1 MHLSIMSVL
10 QPFSCR
16 RTAIQVRQY
25 ILAIL
30 LSVLSAMSI
39 ARGAPA
45 AAEKRDWIFS
55 GFELIEALE
64 GRSGDGMSGEAGR
77 IVSNA
82 RAIAYIAGVADAASG
97 ARWCGAGNVLRHELV
112 NRVYTYLRT
121 LASDRLKGSASS
133 LVVEGLAEAFPCRAN

>member
-1 MHLSIMSVL
+1 MSML
-10 QPFSCR
+10 QPLSCR
-16 RTAIQVRQY
+16 RTTIQVRQY

-45 AAEKRDWIFS
+45 VAEKRDWIFS

-82 RAIAYIAGVADAASG
+82 RAIAYIAGVADAARG
-97 ARWCGAGNVLRHELV
+97 ARWCGAGNVLHHELV
-112 NRVYTYLRT
+112 DRVYTYLRT

>member
-1 MHLSIMSVL
+1 
-10 QPFSCR
+10 
-16 RTAIQVRQY
+16 
-25 ILAIL
+25 
-30 LSVLSAMSI
+30 MSI

>member
-1 MHLSIMSVL
+1 MSML
-10 QPFSCR
+10 QPLSCR
-16 RTAIQVRQY
+16 RTTIQVRQY

-45 AAEKRDWIFS
+45 AAETRDWIFS
-55 GFELIEALE
+55 GFELIETLE
-64 GRSGDGMSGEAGR
+64 GRSGDGLSGEAGR

-82 RAIAYIAGVADAASG
+82 RAMAYIAGVADATSG
-97 ARWCGAGNVLRHELV
+97 VRWCAAGNVLRHELV
-112 NRVYTYLRT
+112 DRIYTYLRT

-133 LVVEGLAEAFPCRAN
+133 LVVEGLAEAFPCRAK

>member
-1 MHLSIMSVL
+1 MSML
-10 QPFSCR
+10 QPLSCR
-16 RTAIQVRQY
+16 RTTIQVRQY
-25 ILAIL
+25 FLAIL
-30 LSVLSAMSI
+30 LSVLSAMCI

-64 GRSGDGMSGEAGR
+64 GRSGDEMSGEAGH
-77 IVSNA
+77 ILSNA
-82 RAIAYIAGVADAASG
+82 RAIAYITGVSDATSG
-97 ARWCGAGNVLRHELV
+97 TRWCGAGNILPHELV
-112 NRVYTYLRT
+112 DRAYAYLRT